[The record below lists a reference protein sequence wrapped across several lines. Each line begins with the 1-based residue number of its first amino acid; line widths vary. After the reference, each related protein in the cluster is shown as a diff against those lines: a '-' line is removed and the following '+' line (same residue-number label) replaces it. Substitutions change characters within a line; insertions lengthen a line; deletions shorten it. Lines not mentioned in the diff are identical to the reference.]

1 MTTNYYYYDFYIF
14 NLILFFSNNNN
25 NNNNNVTYI
34 LLRDVKRLFLYSGE
48 KQFHHQRIELLY
60 ILLTDF
66 FIF

>member
-25 NNNNNVTYI
+25 NNNNMTYI

-60 ILLTDF
+60 MLLTDF

>member
-25 NNNNNVTYI
+25 NNNNMTYI
-34 LLRDVKRLFLYSGE
+34 LLRDLKRLFLYSGE

-60 ILLTDF
+60 MLLTDF